1 VNSYAVNSKVGP
13 DSARTPTSANAA
25 DSLAK
30 PRGLVYVVDDD
41 DAVRDSMRWLL
52 EGNGFTVR
60 CFADAESL
68 LRTLPQEKQTI
79 CLVLDVR
86 MPGMSGI
93 ELHEKLLSQAH
104 QVPVIF
110 VTGHG
115 DVPMAVESMKR
126 GAIDFLEKPFNDV
139 ELCTLIDK
147 ALLSAAKTSG
157 ESGALQRAQSGYEK
171 LSTREREVLALIVK
185 GRLNKQIAD
194 DLSISIK
201 TVEAHRANIMDKMAA
216 RNMAELMKSALRVI
230 SP

>member
-1 VNSYAVNSKVGP
+1 VIA
-13 DSARTPTSANAA
+13 TS
-25 DSLAK
+25 SFQQVPLTK

-60 CFADAESL
+60 CFAEAESL
-68 LRTLPQEKQTI
+68 LRTLPQEKHPV

-86 MPGMSGI
+86 MPGMSGV
-93 ELHEKLLSQAH
+93 ELHEKLLSQAIH
-104 QVPVIF
+104 VPVIF

-126 GAIDFLEKPFNDV
+126 GAVDFLEKPFNDV
-139 ELCTLIDK
+139 ELCALIDK
-147 ALLSAAKTSG
+147 ALYSAARTTD
-157 ESGALQRAQSGYEK
+157 ESGALQRAQHGYEK

-216 RNMAELMKSALRVI
+216 RNMAELMKSALRVV

>member
-1 VNSYAVNSKVGP
+1 MNHLEASTMPNHTVAL
-13 DSARTPTSANAA
+13 T
-25 DSLAK
+25 K

-68 LRTLPQEKQTI
+68 LRTLPQERQAL

-93 ELHEKLLSQAH
+93 ELHEKLLSQSV
-104 QVPVIF
+104 QIPVIF

-126 GAIDFLEKPFNDV
+126 GAVDFLEKPFNDV
-139 ELCTLIDK
+139 ELCALIDK
-147 ALLSAAKTSG
+147 ALHSAAKTSD

-230 SP
+230 SI

>member
-1 VNSYAVNSKVGP
+1 MIA
-13 DSARTPTSANAA
+13 TPVTHQ
-25 DSLAK
+25 DPLTK

-60 CFADAESL
+60 CFAEAESL
-68 LRTLPQEKQTI
+68 LRTLPQERHPV

-93 ELHEKLLSQAH
+93 ELHEKLLSRAIH
-104 QVPVIF
+104 VPVIF

-139 ELCTLIDK
+139 ELCALIDK
-147 ALLSAAKTSG
+147 ALFSAARTSD
-157 ESGALQRAQSGYEK
+157 ESGALQRAQTGYEK
-171 LSTREREVLALIVK
+171 LSVREREVLALIVK

-216 RNMAELMKSALRVI
+216 RNMAELMKSALRVVFLR
-230 SP
+230 